1 MNRKQK
7 FLTAALTLSALLFFA
22 CSKEVNPIVNQEL
35 PTEIT
40 TPDNATFV
48 SMGGTDP
55 IRIYGG
61 GTSLRFHM
69 NWGHGMTGPGNGWF
83 IENSVAYYGSPWQ
96 QWNYQDHRTNM
107 CVYPL

>member
-7 FLTAALTLSALLFFA
+7 FLTAALTLSALFFFA

-69 NWGHGMTGPGNGWF
+69 NWGYEPNLNNWF
-83 IENSVAYYGSPWQ
+83 IYNNVNADPFTPGFNFQ
-96 QWNYQDHRTNM
+96 HDRQNM
-107 CVYPL
+107 YISK